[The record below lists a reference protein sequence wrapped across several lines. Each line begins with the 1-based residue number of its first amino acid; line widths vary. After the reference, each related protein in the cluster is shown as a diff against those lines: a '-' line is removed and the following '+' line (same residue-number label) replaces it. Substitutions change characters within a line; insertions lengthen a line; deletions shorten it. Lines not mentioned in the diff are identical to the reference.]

1 MSIILITLVVS
12 FILAFS
18 LGIGLG
24 FFRERFKVVRDP
36 KIERIREALPGANCG
51 ACGFPGCDAYAEAVG
66 KEETTPDRCS
76 VGGTATAKAL
86 AEILGISIE
95 AEDKVV
101 VLMCQG
107 TKDRAPEKGEY
118 VGIKTCAAVKLSA
131 GGTKLCAWGCYGFGD
146 CERACPFDAIHVGG
160 DGIPHVDYE
169 KCTGCGK
176 CVTACP
182 QKVLSLVPRNRTGSV
197 PLCSN
202 RNPIKAMVRKTCSV
216 GCFKCELC
224 VRSCPEKAIQ
234 MVNGLPV
241 VDYTKCK
248 SHAVCVAKCPT
259 HVFKLLEKGVF
270 TEGEEMPSVEEAV
283 LSGTVSKDTK

>member
-1 MSIILITLVVS
+1 MSIIFVTLAVS
-12 FILAFS
+12 FILAFI

-24 FFRERFKVVRDP
+24 FFREKFNVPRD
-36 KIERIREALPGANCG
+36 KKTEQIRAALPGANCG

-86 AEILGISIE
+86 AEILGVTIE

-107 TKDRAPEKGEY
+107 TKDRAPEKAEY

-131 GGTKLCAWGCYGFGD
+131 GGIKLCAWGCYGFGD

-182 QKVLSLVPRNRTGSV
+182 QKVLSLVPRNRTGSI

-224 VRSCPEKAIQ
+224 VRSCPEKAIH
-234 MVNGLPV
+234 MENGLPV

-270 TEGEEMPSVEEAV
+270 TEGEEMPSGEEPV
-283 LSGTVSKDTK
+283 LSETASKDTR